1 MVSSGGEDLYW
12 RCRLFLFLALSALV
26 LVSRPTLAQTGTTS
40 WAGQITCQLDDQD
53 ATYSRHEIQTWKL
66 LGGPPDPQPG
76 IPHYAAIWSASGQGA
91 LQRVH
96 GTETVNIQWT
106 TSVPSANAMIAIFL
120 RASDQKLIIKT
131 WHGQITVP
139 NAVIGTK
146 QVTQNGVTLPG
157 GSFSHAAWEWAFPRI
172 EVDVTGTVV
181 TGSITSQADGGSA
194 EVVHHYGGVPP
205 NTTCQWQL
213 ASGGVAVPVATP
225 PAGGNAGPTL
235 APGAVSALP
244 QQPLTGVLLPPSG
257 TPPVQGTVSAL
268 PQQPLTGVLLPPSGT
283 PPVQGTVSALP
294 QQPLT
299 GVQLPPSGTPPVQ
312 GTVSALPQQ
321 PLTGVQLPPSETPP
335 VQGTVSA
342 LPSTGIVLPG
352 SGNPPVQG
360 TVMARPVKAPVIAAS
375 GNYLITMTGLLC
387 LNPTVDDQLNRD
399 GKGDEIYGDAF
410 IRQYNRTTGQ
420 LTNSSNAQTWV
431 YGDTNGFQDAQGN
444 PLRQQAGSLSY
455 LGGITVGDFIPDQPT
470 AQSIVN
476 PWRRA
481 RTYFR

>member
-235 APGAVSALP
+235 APGAVSAMP

-257 TPPVQGTVSAL
+257 TPPVQG
-268 PQQPLTGVLLPPSGT
+268 P
-283 PPVQGTVSALP
+283 
-294 QQPLT
+294 
-299 GVQLPPSGTPPVQ
+299 
-312 GTVSALPQQ
+312 VSALPQQ

>member
-1 MVSSGGEDLYW
+1 M
-12 RCRLFLFLALSALV
+12 
-26 LVSRPTLAQTGTTS
+26 AQTGTTS

-257 TPPVQGTVSAL
+257 MPPVQGPVSAL
-268 PQQPLTGVLLPPSGT
+268 PQQ
-283 PPVQGTVSALP
+283 
-294 QQPLT
+294 
-299 GVQLPPSGTPPVQ
+299 
-312 GTVSALPQQ
+312 
-321 PLTGVQLPPSETPP
+321 
-335 VQGTVSA
+335 
-342 LPSTGIVLPG
+342 
-352 SGNPPVQG
+352 
-360 TVMARPVKAPVIAAS
+360 
-375 GNYLITMTGLLC
+375 
-387 LNPTVDDQLNRD
+387 
-399 GKGDEIYGDAF
+399 
-410 IRQYNRTTGQ
+410 
-420 LTNSSNAQTWV
+420 
-431 YGDTNGFQDAQGN
+431 
-444 PLRQQAGSLSY
+444 
-455 LGGITVGDFIPDQPT
+455 
-470 AQSIVN
+470 